1 MTTTEQPWL
10 LREDLPSPMRGV
22 PAGVE
27 YHRVLAGETR
37 RIPRGLLTIV
47 LLLAGFVA
55 FSVVFVEASKVIDQ
69 EVLGRDES
77 FTPLRHVAGSLSL
90 ALLIPYSMLLQRVLY
105 GVSPG
110 SLHSVTGRF
119 RFEVLGRTLLVLGPV
134 VLIAVGISATQG
146 GTTTSWTQ
154 ADLIVMFLSGLLVS
168 PLAAAGEEYGF
179 RGLMFRV
186 VGGWA
191 RSARAGLV
199 VGVVVTTVLFSL
211 MHGTLD
217 PYLLTS
223 YLVLFGSMA
232 IVTWRTGGL
241 EVAVVLHAVYN
252 LALLLATTLHLDVGG
267 ELDNRASAVGS
278 PVNLVPSAALII
290 ATAIVWLATRTSGPA
305 LTLPRGDDR

>member
-10 LREDLPSPMRGV
+10 LREDLPSPTRGV

-27 YHRVLAGETR
+27 YHRVLAGDKR

-47 LLLAGFVA
+47 LLLVGFVA
-55 FSVVFVEASKVIDQ
+55 FSVAFIEAAKVIDR

-119 RFEVLGRTLLVLGPV
+119 RFDVLGRTLLVLGPV
-134 VLIAVGISATQG
+134 VLVAVGISATQG
-146 GTTTSWTQ
+146 GTTTTWTQ

-241 EVAVVLHAVYN
+241 EVAVVLHGVYN

-267 ELDNRASAVGS
+267 ELDNRATAVGS
-278 PVNLVPSAALII
+278 LVNLVPSAAIII
-290 ATAIVWLATRTSGPA
+290 ATAIVWLVTRTSGPA
-305 LTLPRGDDR
+305 RTLPRR